1 MRFNATR
8 AGKPQRMVELSNH
21 ELAVRMAELARSIAP
36 PRDVEDVLMRV
47 TDAAVE
53 LIPGADTAGVL
64 LIAPGGKFQSLFGT
78 SDLVYKL
85 DELQAKYNEGPC
97 VDAAHDEL
105 MLRTDDFTKEPRWP
119 NFSRAVSEI
128 GVRSCL
134 SYKLYAG
141 DRSAGALNVFG
152 LQPHVFN
159 AESEAIGSVLGAH
172 AAAAIMASRHG
183 EQLRSALNSR
193 DVIGQAKGILME
205 RFDVDAVR
213 AFDMLRELSQAMN
226 IRLAEI
232 AQRVVDTRGD

>member
-1 MRFNATR
+1 VLVA
-8 AGKPQRMVELSNH
+8 ELSQH
-21 ELAVRMAELARSIAP
+21 ELALRMAELARSVAAP
-36 PRDVEDVLMRV
+36 RNVDDVLARV

-64 LIAPGGKFQSLFGT
+64 LIAPGRKIQSLFGT
-78 SDLVYKL
+78 SELVYKL

-97 VDAAHDEL
+97 LDAATDEL
-105 MLRTDDFTKEPRWP
+105 MLRIDDFTKEPRWP

-128 GVRSCL
+128 GVHSGL
-134 SYKLYAG
+134 SFRLYAG

-152 LQPHVFN
+152 LRPNVFS

-183 EQLRSALNSR
+183 EQLKSALNSR

-205 RFDVDAVR
+205 RFNVDALR
-213 AFDMLRELSQAMN
+213 AFDMLRELSQTMN
-226 IRLAEI
+226 MKLAEI

>member
-1 MRFNATR
+1 MRVA
-8 AGKPQRMVELSNH
+8 ELSNH
-21 ELAVRMAELARSIAP
+21 ELALRMAELARSIAP
-36 PRDVEDVLMRV
+36 PRNVDDVLVRV

-64 LIAPGGKFQSLFGT
+64 LVAPGRKFQSLFGT
-78 SDLVYKL
+78 SDLVYKV
-85 DELQAKYNEGPC
+85 DELQAKYHEGPC
-97 VDAAHDEL
+97 LDAAEDEL

-152 LQPHVFN
+152 LRPNVFN

-183 EQLRSALNSR
+183 EELRSALNSR

-205 RFDVDAVR
+205 RFDVDAMR
-213 AFDMLRELSQAMN
+213 AFDMLRELSQIMN

-232 AQRVVDTRGD
+232 ARRVVETRGD